1 MLPQKTI
8 KLIQNQGSR
17 VLTKYSLC
25 GILNTDKQMGF
36 ITSRKDTAMTTSTKI
51 TVTETLNDLA
61 RYDSNGLK
69 LYGTPG
75 AHKPY
80 WSNNASF
87 MYDEVVATVSD
98 FAQAAGYDDF
108 GFEDAACKSTWK
120 PKAKQRLASK
130 SRCPPRG
137 KRK

>member
-1 MLPQKTI
+1 
-8 KLIQNQGSR
+8 
-17 VLTKYSLC
+17 
-25 GILNTDKQMGF
+25 MGF

-61 RYDSNGLK
+61 RYDSNGFK
-69 LYGTPG
+69 LYATPG
-75 AHKPY
+75 ASKPY

-108 GFEDAACKSTWK
+108 GFEDADMQEYLEAEGETKVSIEVEM
-120 PKAKQRLASK
+120 PEAR
-130 SRCPPRG
+130 
-137 KRK
+137 

>member
-1 MLPQKTI
+1 M
-8 KLIQNQGSR
+8 
-17 VLTKYSLC
+17 
-25 GILNTDKQMGF
+25 
-36 ITSRKDTAMTTSTKI
+36 TSTKI
-51 TVTETLNDLA
+51 TVTATLNELA

-75 AHKPY
+75 AAAPY

-108 GFEDAACKSTWK
+108 GFEDAEGETTVSIEVEM
-120 PKAKQRLASK
+120 PN
-130 SRCPPRG
+130 SR
-137 KRK
+137 